1 MQSSYANRSPHLP
14 RQSLLAVCLGA
25 ALALG
30 GVSSDALATP
40 VPAATQRDRATAIPA
55 LPNPLAEQW
64 RMLHPAPPPRP
75 EGGVT
80 HVVTNCNDSGA
91 GSLRKAVEDS
101 ASGDTVDMSSLACS
115 TVTLT
120 TGAIITAVDDL
131 VIQGAGMLETTI
143 DGNANGQV
151 FIHLGAGTLSLYDL
165 TAVDGAKYTTGNA
178 IAPGGC
184 IYSSGNVDMFQ
195 SGAKYCIAQN
205 TDTGVALGGALYAK
219 GDVTLFDSTISG
231 SFANGAEFS
240 RGGGVFTPGSLFAK
254 YSTFRS
260 NEVAGVGSSNGNGGA
275 AYVQGDVS
283 IIDSLV
289 SGNTADYVGGLDL
302 TGIGATT
309 TLQVGNTTI
318 TDNYSRLGKWGTGLY
333 VGNDSTVANSTIT
346 GNVETNGSDTKYGAG
361 IYVGTISGSLDL
373 QSSIVSGNLLAGI
386 GAPSDI
392 GGDDTLTGA
401 NNLVGFTNGPALPG
415 DTLIS
420 LDPYVG
426 SLDDNGGP
434 TLTMMPQ
441 GGSPLINAG
450 NNAQGGKYD
459 QRGAGFDRVIGPNA
473 DIGAVESDVLF
484 ANGFD

>member
-1 MQSSYANRSPHLP
+1 MRSSYANRIPHLP
-14 RQSLLAVCLGA
+14 RQSVLAVCLGA

-30 GVSSDALATP
+30 GVSGEALATP
-40 VPAATQRDRATAIPA
+40 AQATQRDRVIPTPA

-75 EGGVT
+75 EGGIT
-80 HVVTNCNDSGA
+80 HVVSNCNDSGA
-91 GSLRKAVEDS
+91 GSLRNAVEAS

-115 TVTLT
+115 TITLT

-131 VIQGAGMLETTI
+131 VIQGAGMLDTTI
-143 DGNANGQV
+143 DGNNNGQV

-165 TAVDGAKYTTGNA
+165 TAINGAKYTTDA
-178 IAPGGC
+178 ATAPGGC
-184 IYSSGNVDMFQ
+184 IYSSGSVDMFQ
-195 SGAKYCIAQN
+195 AAAKYCIAQN
-205 TDTGVALGGALYAK
+205 TDTGPARGGALYAK

-231 SFANGAEFS
+231 SLANGADFS

-254 YSTFRS
+254 YSTFRN
-260 NEVAGVGSSNGNGGA
+260 NEVAGVGSASGNGGA
-275 AYVQGDVS
+275 AYVQGDAS
-283 IIDSLV
+283 IVDSLV

-302 TGIGATT
+302 TGKYATT

-318 TDNYSRLGKWGTGLY
+318 YDNYSRYGQFGTGLY
-333 VGNDSTVANSTIT
+333 VGAQATVANSTIT
-346 GNVETNGSDTKYGAG
+346 GNVETNPSDNKYGAG
-361 IYVGTISGSLDL
+361 LYVGAGTSVDL
-373 QSSIVSGNLLAGI
+373 QSSIISGNQLAGI
-386 GAPSDI
+386 GPSDI
-392 GGDDTLTGA
+392 GGSGTITGA
-401 NNLVGFTNGPALPG
+401 NNLAGVTTAPVLPA

-426 SLDDNGGP
+426 SLGDHGGP
-434 TLTMMPQ
+434 TLTMLPDP
-441 GGSPLINAG
+441 GSPLINAG

-459 QRGAGFDRVIGPNA
+459 QRGAGFDRVIGANA